1 MNLFYYISDFII
13 PILIVYILVTGLAA
27 KIPVYDEFVK
37 GAAEGIHTVLKI
49 LPTLVGLMVA
59 VGMLRASGF
68 LELISR
74 LLAVPAQWIHFPV
87 ELVPLA
93 IVRLFSS
100 SAATSLALDIYKEY
114 GTDSQIGLI
123 ASIMMS
129 STETVFYTMSVYF
142 LTAKVSKTR
151 WTLAGA
157 LLSTFAGIAAS
168 VVLGGNGMMHSAQ
181 KRTVNIMNKCQLTEK
196 YRTCYYNA
204 RSCEYVFTNHSRTI

>member
-1 MNLFYYISDFII
+1 M
-13 PILIVYILVTGLAA
+13 
-27 KIPVYDEFVK
+27 
-37 GAAEGIHTVLKI
+37 KI

-74 LLAVPAQWIHFPV
+74 MLTVPAQWIHFPV

-142 LTAKVSKTR
+142 LTAKVSKAR

-157 LLSTFAGIAAS
+157 LLSTLAGISAS
-168 VVLGGNGMMHSAQ
+168 VVL
-181 KRTVNIMNKCQLTEK
+181 
-196 YRTCYYNA
+196 A
-204 RSCEYVFTNHSRTI
+204 RMG

>member
-1 MNLFYYISDFII
+1 M
-13 PILIVYILVTGLAA
+13 
-27 KIPVYDEFVK
+27 
-37 GAAEGIHTVLKI
+37 KI

-74 LLAVPAQWIHFPV
+74 LLTVPAQWIHFPV

-157 LLSTFAGIAAS
+157 LLSTLAGIAAS
-168 VVLGGNGMMHSAQ
+168 VVL
-181 KRTVNIMNKCQLTEK
+181 
-196 YRTCYYNA
+196 A
-204 RSCEYVFTNHSRTI
+204 RMG

>member
-1 MNLFYYISDFII
+1 MNLFYYISDFMI

-37 GAAEGIHTVLKI
+37 GAAEGVHTVLKI

-68 LELISR
+68 L
-74 LLAVPAQWIHFPV
+74 QWIYFPV

-157 LLSTFAGIAAS
+157 LLSTLAGISAS
-168 VVLGGNGMMHSAQ
+168 VVL
-181 KRTVNIMNKCQLTEK
+181 
-196 YRTCYYNA
+196 A
-204 RSCEYVFTNHSRTI
+204 RMG